1 MCSSLYVVLWMKHW
15 RKQTK
20 IPAHGTYILLR
31 ARERDSVS
39 RMSHG
44 GAGMGLSLKQ
54 SSPGGRPKGAGDT
67 WVKIWTW
74 KCCLL
79 PLTDLLP
86 LCQLCGGQGPT
97 REKDTRQ
104 CVRICA
110 HTGHASSVLSHGTWQ
125 VTLEWIFD
133 RLYLLPFPVKWSK
146 IYFGLCSV
154 VQGGIRDSWLPLVP
168 PLQCEPSTQEPIT
181 EA

>member
-97 REKDTRQ
+97 GEKDTRQ

-125 VTLEWIFD
+125 VTLEWIF
-133 RLYLLPFPVKWSK
+133 LTGFIYCHSQWSEARFTLGCAVLFK
-146 IYFGLCSV
+146 EASGILDSLWCHHCSV
-154 VQGGIRDSWLPLVP
+154 SPAPRSP
-168 PLQCEPSTQEPIT
+168 
-181 EA
+181 